1 MHPESPCT
9 PHFDA
14 QYNPPPANVF
24 LPARELIFMMSP
36 PPCRIIDG
44 ITARE
49 TRKTLFRFVPR
60 TRSQSSS
67 LFSCAGPKSPM
78 PALLTRIPTGPSFA
92 SVAETSFPTSSA
104 RVTSA
109 VCQMT
114 LLVSPRNSSAVA
126 CSLSMSRPQMA
137 TPAPSSASFIAIARP
152 MPRLPP
158 VTSAILFVRGPPISF
173 ASFVLLMP
181 TITILL
187 SSGRPFSCKT
197 HLNIQPQGP
206 LCVPYE
212 NAPGGLD
219 NIKYLG
225 PCRVTPC
232 RFTCAFPIIP
242 KFYETALYPAT
253 ALQVYQTYEQAWSL
267 SEENG
272 MNRTRRMAGL
282 AIIAALCLA
291 ISGASS
297 ALAQAP
303 AGQDAGAGKQQYTM
317 AEYNAYQ
324 AAAAERNPAQQ
335 IKLLDDFVAKYP
347 NSALLIYIYPLYY
360 NAYSQLKNWPKV
372 TEYADKLLALGEK
385 SEAPIR
391 YQAYYARAFAYSNLP
406 PTSQDVKDQ
415 APKACE
421 AAKAGLKTLGEL
433 KKPDNMSE
441 DDFNKQKQQP
451 AILFSYT
458 LAQCSMI
465 QKDYQTAID
474 SYKAVLEKNPDDAI
488 TSYKIGQA
496 YMAMNPPQ
504 QMDAFWY
511 FAKAASAKNANQT
524 QATQVKSYLRKLIA
538 NYQGGNVCDNLVDAE
553 LNELLQLA
561 STSAERPAS
570 YKLISTADLD
580 AARKDMTIASVIAD
594 LKAGGDKAK
603 ITWLA
608 ACGLEFPDV
617 PGKLIGVTPGS
628 DAVQLKVAF
637 VTSDAEFDAKTTP
650 DMDVKVVGQPEA
662 AKLEKDNPVR
672 FTGTLAAYDPDP
684 AFMLHWD
691 KAKVNAEDIP
701 KEKEKKSPTKK
712 RPVTKKPGRG

>member
-1 MHPESPCT
+1 
-9 PHFDA
+9 
-14 QYNPPPANVF
+14 
-24 LPARELIFMMSP
+24 
-36 PPCRIIDG
+36 
-44 ITARE
+44 
-49 TRKTLFRFVPR
+49 
-60 TRSQSSS
+60 
-67 LFSCAGPKSPM
+67 
-78 PALLTRIPTGPSFA
+78 
-92 SVAETSFPTSSA
+92 
-104 RVTSA
+104 
-109 VCQMT
+109 
-114 LLVSPRNSSAVA
+114 
-126 CSLSMSRPQMA
+126 
-137 TPAPSSASFIAIARP
+137 
-152 MPRLPP
+152 
-158 VTSAILFVRGPPISF
+158 
-173 ASFVLLMP
+173 
-181 TITILL
+181 
-187 SSGRPFSCKT
+187 
-197 HLNIQPQGP
+197 
-206 LCVPYE
+206 
-212 NAPGGLD
+212 
-219 NIKYLG
+219 
-225 PCRVTPC
+225 
-232 RFTCAFPIIP
+232 
-242 KFYETALYPAT
+242 
-253 ALQVYQTYEQAWSL
+253 
-267 SEENG
+267 
-272 MNRTRRMAGL
+272 MNRTRRIAGL
-282 AIIAALCLA
+282 AIIAGLYLA
-291 ISGASS
+291 ISGASN

-324 AAAAERNPAQQ
+324 AAAAEKNPAQQ
-335 IKLLDDFVAKYP
+335 IKLLDDFVTKYP

-360 NAYSQLKNWPKV
+360 NAYSQLKTWPKV
-372 TEYADKLLALGEK
+372 IEYADKLLALGEK
-385 SEAPIR
+385 AEAPIR
-391 YQAYYARAFAYSNLP
+391 YQAYYARAFAYSNLLA
-406 PTSQDVKDQ
+406 TSPEVKEQ

-511 FAKAASAKNANQT
+511 FAKAVSAKNANQT
-524 QATQVKSYLRKLIA
+524 QSTQVKTYLRKLIA
-538 NYQGGNVCDNLVDAE
+538 NYQGGNVCENLTDAE

-561 STSAERPAS
+561 GSSAERPAG
-570 YKLISTADLD
+570 YKLPSSADLD

-594 LKAGGDKAK
+594 LRAGGDKAK

-608 ACGLEFPDV
+608 SCGLEFPDV
-617 PGKLIGVTPGS
+617 PGKLIEVTPGT

-650 DMDVKVVGQPEA
+650 DMDVKVVGQPDA

-684 AFMLHWD
+684 NFMLHWD

-701 KEKEKKSPTKK
+701 KEKEKKSTTKK
-712 RPVTKKPGRG
+712 RPATKKPGRS

>member
-1 MHPESPCT
+1 
-9 PHFDA
+9 
-14 QYNPPPANVF
+14 V
-24 LPARELIFMMSP
+24 
-36 PPCRIIDG
+36 
-44 ITARE
+44 
-49 TRKTLFRFVPR
+49 
-60 TRSQSSS
+60 
-67 LFSCAGPKSPM
+67 
-78 PALLTRIPTGPSFA
+78 
-92 SVAETSFPTSSA
+92 
-104 RVTSA
+104 
-109 VCQMT
+109 
-114 LLVSPRNSSAVA
+114 
-126 CSLSMSRPQMA
+126 
-137 TPAPSSASFIAIARP
+137 
-152 MPRLPP
+152 
-158 VTSAILFVRGPPISF
+158 
-173 ASFVLLMP
+173 
-181 TITILL
+181 
-187 SSGRPFSCKT
+187 
-197 HLNIQPQGP
+197 
-206 LCVPYE
+206 
-212 NAPGGLD
+212 
-219 NIKYLG
+219 
-225 PCRVTPC
+225 
-232 RFTCAFPIIP
+232 
-242 KFYETALYPAT
+242 
-253 ALQVYQTYEQAWSL
+253 
-267 SEENG
+267 
-272 MNRTRRMAGL
+272 AGL

-291 ISGASS
+291 ISGASI

-303 AGQDAGAGKQQYTM
+303 AGQDAGAGQQKYTM
-317 AEYNAYQ
+317 AEYNSYQ
-324 AAAAERNPAQQ
+324 ACAAEKNPQAQ
-335 IKLLDDFVAKYP
+335 IKCLDDFVAKYP

-360 NAYSQLKNWPKV
+360 NAYSQVKNWPKV
-372 TEYADKLLALGEK
+372 MEYADKLLALGDKVEP
-385 SEAPIR
+385 PIR
-391 YQAYYARAFAYSNLP
+391 YQAYYARAFAYSNMGNGP
-406 PTSQDVKDQ
+406 EVQAQ

-421 AAKAGLKTLGEL
+421 AAKAGLKTLNEL
-433 KKPDNMSE
+433 KKPDTMSE
-441 DDFNKQKQQP
+441 EDFNKQKQQP
-451 AILFSYT
+451 AILFNYT

-511 FAKAASAKNANQT
+511 FAKAASAKNANQA
-524 QATQVKSYLRKLIA
+524 QATQVKTYLRKLIA

-617 PGKLIGVTPGS
+617 PGKLIEVKPGS

-662 AKLEKDNPVR
+662 SKLEKDNPVR
-672 FTGTLAAYDPDP
+672 FTGTLVAYDPEP
-684 AFMLHWD
+684 SFMLHWD

-701 KEKEKKSPTKK
+701 KEKEKKGTTKK